1 MGAMSHEHATPPTD
15 TAGAL
20 VIAWRR
26 RRLAELGLPAELAQ
40 RIAADC
46 AYDLHALLE
55 LIDRGCPA
63 DLAVRIVAPLDDG
76 SRPC

>member
-1 MGAMSHEHATPPTD
+1 MMYFHQRGGTSDSLVDWRMARLRHA
-15 TAGAL
+15 
-20 VIAWRR
+20 
-26 RRLAELGLPAELAQ
+26 GLPRQQAA

-63 DLAVRIVAPLDDG
+63 ELAARIVAPLG
-76 SRPC
+76 ERETPC